1 MTVAEALNFVP
12 VFALVLFRLAG
23 MMLFA
28 PLFGS
33 AKIPRRVKLLI
44 ALIMALTMCSAIDA
58 SKVQIP
64 ETMWG
69 LALGIGGELIF
80 GLAMGTIVSFV
91 FIAAQWAGEIIGQQM
106 GLNIS
111 EVLDPQFG
119 QAGSLVGDLYFMLA
133 MVVFLSPAV
142 NGHHALVRG
151 VRASFDAV
159 PLMAAGMN
167 HNLLDVLVGLFQSS
181 AALAIQLAAPM
192 LMTMLIVDVALGCI
206 GRAMPQ
212 MNVMAI
218 GLSVRSLLGVG
229 VLLVG
234 LYLTTQVMQDVH
246 LDWGDAAQAQWTAAP
261 N

>member
-1 MTVAEALNFVP
+1 VSLGEALNFVP

-58 SKVQIP
+58 RKVEIP

-69 LALGIGGELIF
+69 LTLGIGGELGF
-80 GLAMGTIVSFV
+80 GLALGTIVSFV

-159 PLMAAGMN
+159 PLMSAGMN
-167 HNLLDVLVGLFQSS
+167 ANLLDVLVGLFQSS

-218 GLSVRSLLGVG
+218 GLSVRSLLGVA
-229 VLLVG
+229 VLVAG
-234 LYLTTQVMQDVH
+234 LYLTTQVMENVH
-246 LDWGDAAQAQWTAAP
+246 KDWGETSQAQWTAP
-261 N
+261 GN